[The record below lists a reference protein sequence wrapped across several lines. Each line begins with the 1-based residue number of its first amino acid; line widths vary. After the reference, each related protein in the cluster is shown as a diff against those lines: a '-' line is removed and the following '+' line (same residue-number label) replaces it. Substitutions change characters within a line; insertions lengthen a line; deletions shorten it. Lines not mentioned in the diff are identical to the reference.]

1 MKRILT
7 SVFLLVILSPIAW
20 AGGMRI
26 VSLKPAIT
34 DVVVSLGHGDRL
46 VGVTKYCDASGLKAK
61 PAIIGDYTRPHI
73 ERIIAL
79 RPDLVLTSKEN
90 SSRKSIERL
99 QDTGIRV
106 ALFPFGTVDEMIQS
120 TMEIGEAIGDSA
132 SAEKL
137 ASKMKS
143 DLQRIADRWAAGPKV
158 DVMIIWGKRPIV
170 VAGRSSY
177 MNALLGIIGA
187 QNAAKGF
194 KASYPRLGIEELVA
208 IDPGAIID
216 LSMGSESDAGGG
228 QWNGIT
234 SLKAVREKRVFVMD
248 ANDFRIG
255 PRMIVGLEKLA
266 RLLHEQKD

>member
-1 MKRILT
+1 MKRVLSSI
-7 SVFLLVILSPIAW
+7 FLLMFIPAVAW

-34 DVVVSLGHGDRL
+34 DVIIAMGHGDEL
-46 VGVTKYCDASGLKAK
+46 AGITKYCDASGLKAK
-61 PAIIGDYTRPHI
+61 PSIIGDYTRPHI

-106 ALFPFGTVDEMIQS
+106 ELFPFGTVSEMIQS
-120 TMEIGEAIGDSA
+120 TMGIGEAIGDPA

-137 ASKMKS
+137 SSKMRS

-158 DVMIIWGKRPIV
+158 DVMIVWGKRPIV

-177 MNALLGIIGA
+177 MNALIEMVGA
-187 QNAAKGF
+187 KNAAWRF
-194 KASYPRLGIEELVA
+194 KSSYPRLGIEELVA
-208 IDPGAIID
+208 IDPDTIID
-216 LSMGSESDAGGG
+216 LSMGSESGSEEGP
-228 QWNGIT
+228 WNGIA
-234 SLKAVREKRVFVMD
+234 SLKAVREKRIFVMD

-255 PRMIVGLEKLA
+255 PRMIAGLEKLA
-266 RLLHEQKD
+266 QLLHR